1 MKKIELDKFVQI
13 IPSQPKVDENGN
25 YILDSN
31 QQHEMTEPVE
41 IWGKFF
47 NPDNLSEDVL
57 NIICDNGITP
67 VISITPTWSFKNK
80 AGIPMTPAEAGV
92 TNVNSISVYV
102 ETGTKVDLSAT
113 WKWQEQEGYR
123 NPTRTNGLFGTT
135 LPEANTDSIVV
146 TKQNITSNFRSGQV
160 IYCPKSGPVVNGS
173 KLVKPSGEHS
183 ISIGFDVEFNNK
195 AYVGQ
200 IDTNTPDQ
208 NKIKAL
214 TSRGLV
220 SNKARNESGVT
231 NDNAHYWCYAYPKSL
246 GNLSKIIMNGAT
258 PVLAAFTIKEVTI
271 TNGSGDLVPYL
282 CYITNN
288 KGAFT
293 NAQLSFQ

>member
-1 MKKIELDKFVQI
+1 MKKIELDKFVQV

-47 NPDNLSEDVL
+47 NPDNLSEDIL

-80 AGIPMTPAEAGV
+80 AGIPMTPTEAGV
-92 TNVNSISVYV
+92 TNVNANIINV

-135 LPEANTDSIVV
+135 LPSANTDSPVL
-146 TKQNITSNFRSGQV
+146 TKQNITSNSTWYQEIYTKNTGPIV
-160 IYCPKSGPVVNGS
+160 INSR
-173 KLVKPSGEHS
+173 LTKPSGEIMNRAG
-183 ISIGFDVEFNNK
+183 ISVEFKNK

-208 NKIKAL
+208 NKIKTL

-258 PVLAAFTIKEVTI
+258 PVLAAFTVKEVTV